1 VEQRVILDAAGQLT
15 LDDDLDLT
23 VSGVRPGS
31 VVSVTASLKAP
42 DGLRWSSGAD
52 FAADGA
58 GEVRVAATAPLLG
71 SYRGADPNG
80 LLWSL
85 APQRLADAEA
95 SDLLAGLEPLDIE
108 LTCTSDG
115 AGPSQTVAVTVG
127 RMTQGT
133 TWQAVRRPEFA
144 GTLYTPPGHGPFR
157 PVLVVGGSG
166 GDANEPLAAYLAGHG
181 YLALALP
188 YFAAPGLPD
197 ELVDIELEYFDRALR
212 WLGALPTA
220 VPGPVAVVG
229 RSRGGELAL
238 LLGLHFGADPV
249 VAFVPSAVV
258 HAGIR
263 RGAEGWLSDVP
274 AWRLGGR
281 ALPYLAHAG
290 GTLEWRDGAIV
301 CTPTYLRDLGDWQ
314 RVLAATMPLQE
325 CRSRVLLISGTSD
338 DVWPSALFGELAASR
353 LRSRPG
359 GRHEHLMV
367 PGAGHRFLPPVL
379 PAPVATARHTQA
391 AERLALGGTPAA
403 NARGGRLA
411 YAAML
416 RTLGAETG
424 AETDAERS

>member
-1 VEQRVILDAAGQLT
+1 VILNVASQLT

-23 VSGVRPGS
+23 VGGLRPGS
-31 VVSVTASLKAP
+31 VVSVTASLKAL

-52 FAADGA
+52 FTADGA
-58 GEVRVAATAPLLG
+58 GEVRVSTAAPLHG

-85 APQRLADAEA
+85 APKRRADAEA
-95 SDLLAGLEPLDIE
+95 SVLLAGLEPLDIE

-115 AGPSQTVAVTVG
+115 TGPSQAAVVTVE
-127 RMTQGT
+127 RMAQGT
-133 TWQAVRRPEFA
+133 TRQAVRQPGFA
-144 GTLYTPPGHGPFR
+144 GTLYTPPGDGPFR

-166 GDANEPLAAYLAGHG
+166 GGANEPLAAYLAGHG

-197 ELVDIELEYFDRALR
+197 ELVDIELEYFGRALR

-220 VPGPVAVVG
+220 VPGPVAVAG

-249 VAFVPSAVV
+249 VAIAASGVV

-281 ALPYLAHAG
+281 AIPYLAHDG

-301 CTPTYLRDLGDWQ
+301 CTPVYLRDLGDWQ
-314 RVLAATMPLQE
+314 RVLAATLPLRD
-325 CRSRVLLISGTSD
+325 CRSRVLLISGTHD

-353 LRSRPG
+353 LRSRPD
-359 GRHEHLMV
+359 GRHEHLIAA
-367 PGAGHRFLPPVL
+367 GAGHRFLPPVL
-379 PAPVATARHTQA
+379 PVPVTTSWHAQA
-391 AERLALGGTPAA
+391 AERLSLGGTPAA

-416 RTLGAETG
+416 RTLGAQADAETG
-424 AETDAERS
+424 GENHDAA